1 MLHDVVYSG
10 ASSNEEYSSGDS
22 CYDDLVMLFLVPMQV
37 IDMKTTRYTFLL
49 FVLITLGC
57 VSTGG
62 YEEKL
67 SGWVG
72 GQVSEAIKELGSPH
86 NILNMRDGTWIYTWE
101 KSGGAVSTSIGGVL
115 PLSKAA
121 RCTTTLIVNRRR
133 VVLDYEFSGS
143 ACR

>member
-1 MLHDVVYSG
+1 
-10 ASSNEEYSSGDS
+10 
-22 CYDDLVMLFLVPMQV
+22 
-37 IDMKTTRYTFLL
+37 MKTTRYTFLL
-49 FVLITLGC
+49 FVLIALGC
-57 VSTGG
+57 GSTGG

-67 SGWVG
+67 SSWVG

-115 PLSKAA
+115 PISKAA
-121 RCTTTLIVNRRR
+121 RCTTTLIVNRRK